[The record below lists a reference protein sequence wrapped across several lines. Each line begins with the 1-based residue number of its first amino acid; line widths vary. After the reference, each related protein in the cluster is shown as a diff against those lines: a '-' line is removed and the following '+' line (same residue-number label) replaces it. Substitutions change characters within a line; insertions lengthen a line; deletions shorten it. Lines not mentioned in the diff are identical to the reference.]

1 MNVSKSRVAKKPVD
15 FPSSLKMSIKDK
27 VLTISNSEKSLS
39 VKIPSGVNVV
49 NDDGKIFV
57 SESMRQFSKFAG
69 MMRSVVRN
77 FVEGL
82 TSGFTKNVKLVGVGF
97 KASVVNQKINI
108 NLGYSHPIEFELPE
122 GVTAVSSSATNL
134 QISSHDKVLL
144 GNAVAKMRKL
154 RKRDAYKGKGVIDQN
169 AQYQIP
175 LKEGKK
181 K

>member
-15 FPSSLKMSIKDK
+15 FPASLKMDIKDK

-39 VKIPSGVNVV
+39 VNIPSGVNVV
-49 NDDGKIFV
+49 NDNGKIFV

-69 MMRSVVRN
+69 TIRSVVRN

-97 KASVVNQKINI
+97 KASVANQKINI

-144 GNAVAKMRKL
+144 GDTVAKMTRL

-169 AQYQIP
+169 AQYKIP